1 MQSKLGYLLSGPIP
15 PSENTGDLQIFHTA
29 TQAMDERSNI
39 SKFWDIESAYTLSQQ
54 SSPANSFLSSYL
66 TSSIRCRP
74 DGSYVVKFP
83 WKANHSPLPSNR
95 NICERRARSLA
106 RKLSHTPNL
115 MRLYGDIIADQLN
128 RGFVEQVDESQIPEQ
143 CHFIPHHPVKKD
155 SATTPVRI
163 IYDCSCRQSPN
174 QPSLND
180 CLQPGPPFINDL
192 CELLIRFRTH
202 KIGIVTDIEK
212 VFLHVHLAEE
222 DRHYTYFVWLSQPN
236 NPESEFIIYR
246 FKVVL
251 FGSVSSPFMLSA
263 TLYQLLLKDDS
274 DIAKDIQQNIY
285 VDNIITGFSNVDAT
299 TQFYHKARQIM
310 SGARFNLRSWAS
322 NHNKITSL
330 AHQDNVADSRTT
342 VNVLSLLWDT
352 VSDTLTLN
360 PKGPTSIQHSLTT
373 KRDVLKDV
381 SKLFDPLGFVSPI
394 TMSAK
399 VVLQELWQHKLD
411 WDEPLP
417 NDLKTQWSN
426 IITDLQSSYKFIIN
440 RNYSNPNAVSRRLH
454 IFVDAS
460 KKGYGA
466 VVYLCQGGQ
475 SSFIMSKTRVA
486 PLKELTLPKLE
497 LMAAVVGTRLLKCIL
512 RSLLPIYTDIPFY
525 MWSDSQIVLYWIN
538 SSKRLPQFVS
548 HRITEIQQ
556 SAPAISRKYC
566 PTKDNPADLL
576 TRGLTAE
583 QFHATINL
591 WMHGPAWLHDQQQW
605 PKWNPKPM
613 SDLHAIAAVSNEFH
627 PDE

>member
-1 MQSKLGYLLSGPIP
+1 
-15 PSENTGDLQIFHTA
+15 
-29 TQAMDERSNI
+29 
-39 SKFWDIESAYTLSQQ
+39 
-54 SSPANSFLSSYL
+54 
-66 TSSIRCRP
+66 
-74 DGSYVVKFP
+74 
-83 WKANHSPLPSNR
+83 
-95 NICERRARSLA
+95 
-106 RKLSHTPNL
+106 
-115 MRLYGDIIADQLN
+115 
-128 RGFVEQVDESQIPEQ
+128 
-143 CHFIPHHPVKKD
+143 
-155 SATTPVRI
+155 
-163 IYDCSCRQSPN
+163 
-174 QPSLND
+174 
-180 CLQPGPPFINDL
+180 
-192 CELLIRFRTH
+192 
-202 KIGIVTDIEK
+202 
-212 VFLHVHLAEE
+212 
-222 DRHYTYFVWLSQPN
+222 
-236 NPESEFIIYR
+236 
-246 FKVVL
+246 
-251 FGSVSSPFMLSA
+251 MLSA

-299 TQFYHKARQIM
+299 TQFYHKAKQIM
-310 SGARFNLRSWAS
+310 SDTKFNLRTWVS

-342 VNVLSLLWDT
+342 VNVLGLLCRDT

-381 SKLFDPLGFVSPI
+381 SKLLIPLGLF
-394 TMSAK
+394 
-399 VVLQELWQHKLD
+399 H
-411 WDEPLP
+411 PLLCQP
-417 NDLKTQWSN
+417 RWFYKSCGNTNLTGMNLYLRNDLKTQWSN

-440 RNYSNPNAVSRRLH
+440 GHYSNPNAVSRRLH

-466 VVYLCQGGQ
+466 VVYLCQGRQ
-475 SSFIMSKTRVA
+475 SSFIMSKTCVA

-556 SAPAISRKYC
+556 STPAIKWKYC

-583 QFHATINL
+583 QLHATINL
-591 WMHGPAWLHDQQQW
+591 WMHGPAWLHDQQQ
-605 PKWNPKPM
+605 
-613 SDLHAIAAVSNEFH
+613 
-627 PDE
+627 